1 MPAGSQKSPDAFAPE
16 PVSRINHNRS
26 ANPRKVFFKTILRND
41 PFATCVYVTI
51 EPRAAE
57 YPSWPFPTHREA
69 MAFAEELQRV
79 HGWPISDRT
88 EYAD

>member
-1 MPAGSQKSPDAFAPE
+1 MPGGSQKSPAAFAAE
-16 PVSRINHNRS
+16 PVSKLDHTLS
-26 ANPRKVFFKTILRND
+26 ENPRQVLFKTVLRND
-41 PFATCVYVTI
+41 PFGTCVHVTI

-69 MAFAEELQRV
+69 LAFAEELQRV